1 MTAPVVHQGW
11 RFDHIGIPTT
21 DRFDGEISLPH
32 LSIVVSDQQDNP
44 VGVQWQ
50 RYEPDA
56 DYPDLVKT
64 VAHVAFEVD
73 DLTAALQ
80 GQHVLIEPNTP
91 SPGVLVAFIEVR
103 GAPVEL
109 LQIDHAQRP
118 DLT

>member
-1 MTAPVVHQGW
+1 MTAPVVHWGW
-11 RFDHIGIPTT
+11 RFDHVGIPT
-21 DRFDGEISLPH
+21 DRSFEGEIRLPH
-32 LSIVVSDQQDNP
+32 LSMVASDHQDNP

-56 DYPDLVKT
+56 KYPELVKT

-73 DLTAALQ
+73 DLSAALQ
-80 GQHVLIEPNTP
+80 GQRVLIQPNSP
-91 SPGVLVAFIEVR
+91 SRGVLVAFIEVR

-109 LQIDHAQRP
+109 LQVDHARRP